1 MRGKFITFEGGDGAG
16 KTTLIESVHA
26 ALNATGKRVLK
37 TREPGGSPV
46 GAQIRQI
53 ILHSDSHLTKRCELF
68 LFLADRSEHVDKVI
82 VPALERGEIV
92 LCDRFNDSTLAYQA
106 GARGINEE
114 QVRSLCTIASN
125 GLEPH
130 LTLYLDLDPRI
141 AFERVKKMGKVKDQ
155 IEEEGVA
162 FQDKIRAAFHQIA
175 KREPRRF
182 IIINADQ
189 PPDSVLLAA
198 FEAISRLLH

>member
-1 MRGKFITFEGGDGAG
+1 MKGKFITFEGGDGAG
-16 KTTLIESVHA
+16 KTTLIESVYTT
-26 ALNATGKRVLK
+26 LSSRGDKVIK

-46 GAQIRQI
+46 GVGIRQLL
-53 ILHSDSHLTKRCELF
+53 LHSESPLTKRCELF
-68 LFLADRSEHVDKVI
+68 LFLADRAEHVDKVI
-82 VPALERGEIV
+82 VPALEKGEIV

-106 GARGINEE
+106 GGRGLSEE
-114 QVRSLCTIASN
+114 QVRALCTIACN

-155 IEEEGVA
+155 IEAEGFA
-162 FQDKIRAAFHQIA
+162 FHDKIRSAFHQIA

-182 IIINADQ
+182 CIINADQ
-189 PPDSVLLAA
+189 PSDSVLLQALKQI
-198 FEAISRLLH
+198 EKIL